1 MKRISISSAEEVV
14 LQISKEIEDYSYPTM
29 NWRDLTE
36 QQIWMELVSCILG
49 SQVSY
54 EHANSALKHLS
65 CSGLLNIQ
73 NLIKEPSK
81 FEKKISEEL
90 SKPLYDPLRRN
101 GMGRKYRYPNA
112 KAKQICQTAVKIYSN
127 KYSLHRLLQESKSD
141 ADARRGIM
149 NNCAGIGPKQASL
162 FLRNLGYSSS
172 LAIIDSQ
179 VLKFM
184 RKKGIA
190 VNNPGYIR
198 HQSEYFDLERRFLQY
213 AQEVN
218 VNPGD
223 LDMAIWTVMRMADVG
238 ES

>member
-14 LQISKEIEDYSYPTM
+14 LQISKEIEDYSYPM
-29 NWRDLTE
+29 MSWKDLTE
-36 QQIWMELVSCILG
+36 QQLWIELVSCILG
-49 SQVSY
+49 SQVSF

-65 CSGLLNIQ
+65 SSGLLNIQ
-73 NLIKEPSK
+73 NLIEEPAK

-90 SKPLYDPLRRN
+90 SKPLYAPLRRN
-101 GMGRKYRYPNA
+101 GLGRKYRYPNA
-112 KAKQICQTAVKIYSN
+112 KAKQICQTAVKFYLN

-141 ADARRGIM
+141 ADARRRIM
-149 NNCAGIGPKQASL
+149 TTCAGIGPKQASL
-162 FLRNLGYSSS
+162 FLRNISYSSR

-184 RKKGIA
+184 RKKGLA
-190 VNNPGYIR
+190 VDNPGYIR

-223 LDMAIWTVMRMADVG
+223 LDMAIWTVMRLADVG

>member
-29 NWRDLTE
+29 NWKDLTE

-49 SQVSY
+49 SQVSF

-73 NLIKEPSK
+73 YLIKEPSK

-112 KAKQICQTAVKIYSN
+112 KAKQICQTAAKIYLN
-127 KYSLHRLLQESKSD
+127 KYSLHRLLQECKS
-141 ADARRGIM
+141 
-149 NNCAGIGPKQASL
+149 
-162 FLRNLGYSSS
+162 
-172 LAIIDSQ
+172 
-179 VLKFM
+179 
-184 RKKGIA
+184 
-190 VNNPGYIR
+190 
-198 HQSEYFDLERRFLQY
+198 
-213 AQEVN
+213 
-218 VNPGD
+218 
-223 LDMAIWTVMRMADVG
+223 
-238 ES
+238 